1 VLEIEVKVRI
11 ADPAAARTKLLA
23 AGAILFKDRY
33 REVNT
38 LYDDKAGLL
47 RLKRC
52 ALRLRTAGKKAFLTF
67 KGEPRKS
74 RSYKVR
80 EEYET
85 EVKHPK
91 RLAKILKGL
100 GFVPVF
106 RYEKTRAI
114 FKKKTLKICVDETA
128 AGNFLEFEG
137 EREDIARFS
146 KTLGISKPEWI
157 TLDYIQLLLAAGKG
171 EEPPYSSSLTSP
183 PSSAGNSSS

>member
-1 VLEIEVKVRI
+1 MLEIEVKVRI
-11 ADPAAARTKLLA
+11 ADPKAARTKLFA
-23 AGAILFKDRY
+23 AGAVLFKDRY
-33 REVNT
+33 HEVNT
-38 LYDDKAGLL
+38 LYDDRAGAL

-52 ALRLRTAGKKAFLTF
+52 ALRLRTAGKKTFLTY
-67 KGEPRKS
+67 KGRPQKS

-91 RLAKILKGL
+91 RLAKILKAL
-100 GFVPVF
+100 GFIPVF
-106 RYEKTRAI
+106 RYEKSRAL
-114 FKKKTLKICVDETA
+114 FKKKTLKICLDETA

-146 KTLGISKPEWI
+146 KTLGISKKEWI

-171 EEPPYSSSLTSP
+171 EEPPYSSSLSSP
-183 PSSAGNSSS
+183 TSSAGSSSS